1 MEWVNLAIFIL
12 FIVILA
18 IFVVE
23 SVRLRVVNRKLFA
36 KLVQSELD
44 RNAISD
50 KLNKII
56 LEHSAE
62 KTDGFL
68 RFVSDSREKAFEYI
82 EEVQD
87 ALKVFDEEI
96 GGIVKHY
103 KNTGKSATRKT
114 NELLKKVEM
123 AYDIIMTL
131 APKEE
136 VKKENSD
143 QE

>member
-1 MEWVNLAIFIL
+1 MEWINLGIFIL

-18 IFVVE
+18 VFVVD
-23 SVRLRVVNRKLFA
+23 SVRLRAVNRKLFA

-44 RNAISD
+44 KNAVSD

-68 RFVSDSREKAFEYI
+68 RFVSDSRDKAFAYI
-82 EEVQD
+82 EEVQE
-87 ALKVFDEEI
+87 AVRAFDEEI

-114 NELLKKVEM
+114 TEMLKKIEL
-123 AYDIIMTL
+123 AYDIIMTI
-131 APKEE
+131 APKEDD
-136 VKKENSD
+136 KK
-143 QE
+143 